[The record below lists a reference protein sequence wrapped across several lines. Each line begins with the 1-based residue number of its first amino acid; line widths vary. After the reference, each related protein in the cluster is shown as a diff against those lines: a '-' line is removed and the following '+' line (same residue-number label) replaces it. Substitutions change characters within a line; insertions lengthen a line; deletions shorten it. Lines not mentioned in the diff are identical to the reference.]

1 MSSVRRMPAR
11 SAMSFRRP
19 ACSPHLSVQ
28 DNLTYGQRRA
38 LKDGTAETVRFD
50 DVIALLGLAGL
61 LERGTAALSGG
72 ERQRVAVG
80 RALLSQPRLLL
91 MDEPLAALDRPS
103 REEILPYLE
112 ALHAALSIPVFY
124 VSHDIAEVERLA
136 DTVVLLAAGRV
147 QAIGP
152 LTDLQADP
160 NLPLIHLPEAA
171 ITLEATAVEM
181 DRNYG
186 LTTFAVDGGRLL
198 VPGKSTTMGGRR
210 RLRISAADVSL
221 TLSAA
226 TDSSIL
232 NKLPA
237 CIIAIEAQD
246 ADGIQFNVV
255 LRLGVE
261 GTGARI
267 VARVTRKSRDAL
279 GLAPGAAVFA
289 QIKGVAL
296 VA

>member
-1 MSSVRRMPAR
+1 MV
-11 SAMSFRRP
+11 
-19 ACSPHLSVQ
+19 
-28 DNLTYGQRRA
+28 
-38 LKDGTAETVRFD
+38 
-50 DVIALLGLAGL
+50 ALLGLDKL
-61 LERGTAALSGG
+61 LARGTAALSGG
-72 ERQRVAVG
+72 ERQRVAIG

-103 REEILPYLE
+103 RDEILPYLE
-112 ALHAALSIPVFY
+112 ALHTALSIPVLY

-136 DTVVLLAAGRV
+136 DTAVLLAAGRV
-147 QAIGP
+147 LAAGR

-160 NLPLIHLPEAA
+160 ALPLIHLPQAA
-171 ITLEATAVEM
+171 VTLDATAVQM

-198 VPGKSTTMGGRR
+198 VPGKSASLGGRR

-237 CIIAIEAQD
+237 RIEALDPQD
-246 ADGIQFNVV
+246 PEGIQFNVV
-255 LRLGVE
+255 LRLGTE
-261 GTGARI
+261 GNGARI
-267 VARVTRKSRDAL
+267 VARVTRKSRDVL
-279 GLAPGAAVFA
+279 RLAPGMTVFA

-296 VA
+296 VGG